1 MEIIQELAN
10 QLGVAVE
17 YLLSAYAPYCL
28 GDIIG
33 VTTVSF
39 VVFVASLI
47 VIILSIKATL
57 YNYNEFQDCEN
68 PSVWVYSIIAVI
80 VVIIALIALCT
91 FVVSV
96 PKLIG
101 AIMSPQG
108 VAIADI
114 VAKITG

>member
-17 YLLSAYAPYCL
+17 YLLNAYAPYCL
-28 GDIIG
+28 GAIIG
-33 VTTVSF
+33 VTTASF

-47 VIILSIKATL
+47 VLILSLKAML
-57 YNYNEFQDCEN
+57 YNYNAFQNCDN
-68 PSVWVYSIIAVI
+68 PNVWVYGIIAFI
-80 VVIIALIALCT
+80 VAFIVLIALCV
-91 FVVSV
+91 FVASV